1 MDFLANENFP
11 LFSIKLLKNA
21 GHNVASVI
29 EETPGAKDLDIL
41 KRACREN
48 LKGPER
54 CRRIC
59 QDCGRWCTGDPG
71 LCR

>member
-48 LKGPER
+48 
-54 CRRIC
+54 RIVFNF
-59 QDCGRWCTGDPG
+59 
-71 LCR
+71 